1 MDKLDKSNNQL
12 NFLKAWKQGILG
24 NLLYNSYQRESY
36 CEFNEFLRN
45 FKKIK
50 SLYI

>member
-1 MDKLDKSNNQL
+1 MNKPDNQL

-24 NLLYNSYQRESY
+24 NLLYNSYQRQPNCQFS
-36 CEFNEFLRN
+36 EFLKN